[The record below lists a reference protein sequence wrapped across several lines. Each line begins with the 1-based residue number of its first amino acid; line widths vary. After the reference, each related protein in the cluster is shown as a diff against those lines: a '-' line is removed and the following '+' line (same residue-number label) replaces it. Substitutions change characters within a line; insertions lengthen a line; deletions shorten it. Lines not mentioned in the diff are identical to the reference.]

1 MYQLKVV
8 KEIRQSHEHLMAL
21 EGVLKELNVVR
32 KHVEIVI
39 VKRGYKEEFQQAWR
53 TQIESYNLREL
64 EQQSND
70 PNVSVPRELK

>member
-1 MYQLKVV
+1 VEKAKILSLVYQLKVV

-39 VKRGYKEEFQQAWR
+39 VKRGYKEEFQ
-53 TQIESYNLREL
+53 
-64 EQQSND
+64 
-70 PNVSVPRELK
+70 